1 MMYARGRLLMLGW
14 LVSARAGLP
23 GKRRTRR
30 EARVSTVK
38 SRIPFGPSA
47 LLPSALHFALP
58 QYLLFPLPYIC
69 SDCQSGKARI
79 LAAATGHPS
88 RPNAGLR
95 FIVPAH
101 SPAPAPT

>member
-1 MMYARGRLLMLGW
+1 MFQLSNPASLL
-14 LVSARAGLP
+14 VPAPSP
-23 GKRRTRR
+23 P
-30 EARVSTVK
+30 VH
-38 SRIPFGPSA
+38 SA
-47 LLPSALHFALP
+47 LRFRNT
-58 QYLLFPLPYIC
+58 YLLFPLPYIW

-101 SPAPAPT
+101 SHARAPTGHPTVINATSRTCELAEPCLPRQ